1 MFYVL
6 CMYLPGSSVKII
18 YLNNPEERRWKRA
31 RECIPRTYKGSRS
44 VLSSTATVAAA
55 ACSGRSITD
64 GAAVVRSGRC
74 FILHGEGVYHLPS
87 TTGRVRVRVAPSPAL
102 VLLWLMWLQLQQR
115 TNKQQTMNTTS
126 IIPACLVNLHIPK
139 VGGQVGAF
147 TWMTNIYDAYTYLEV
162 RIQSLSQWTKRYLWP
177 GGNKTAGQCREHNS
191 GSLHTLTYL
200 DLAGLLGTRVHIVN
214 FHSTGICSH
223 TS

>member
-87 TTGRVRVRVAPSPAL
+87 TTGRGLGLGLLPLLPLFCCGWCDSSSSNAYAPTSNKRWILLQLSQPAWWIYTYPKLVDKL
-102 VLLWLMWLQLQQR
+102 VLSHEWQISMTHIHIWRYASNLYLNGLKGTYDLVGIKQLA
-115 TNKQQTMNTTS
+115 NAVSTTVGHY
-126 IIPACLVNLHIPK
+126 IPWH
-139 VGGQVGAF
+139 
-147 TWMTNIYDAYTYLEV
+147 TWIWRDYSVLE
-162 RIQSLSQWTKRYLWP
+162 
-177 GGNKTAGQCREHNS
+177 
-191 GSLHTLTYL
+191 
-200 DLAGLLGTRVHIVN
+200 
-214 FHSTGICSH
+214 ST
-223 TS
+223 